1 MVNIISVIILTIFK
15 LREYLTVWGFGGVTY
30 GLVEVV
36 TRGYTHWSMIL
47 TGGLA
52 FLLIYIINGKLGYKS
67 LFLRCLIGCAIITGL
82 EFIVGCIVNRQL
94 NMNVWDYSERPMN
107 ILGQICPF
115 FSLMWFL
122 ICIPAN
128 YLSSLLRRNLE

>member
-1 MVNIISVIILTIFK
+1 MDNIITVIILVKNKFK
-15 LREYLTVWGFGGVTY
+15 EYITVFGFGGVIY

-36 TRGYTHWSMIL
+36 TRGYTHWSMFL

-52 FLLIYIINGKLGYKS
+52 FLLIYIVNSKLGDKS
-67 LFLRCLIGCAIITGL
+67 LFLRCLIGCVIITSL
-82 EFIVGCIVNRQL
+82 EFTVGCIVNRQF
-94 NMNVWDYSERPMN
+94 NMNVWDYSDRPLN
-107 ILGQICPF
+107 VLGQICPF

-128 YLSSLLRRNLE
+128 YLSLLLRRNLE